1 MQTYYQCYWNKTS
14 EENIRILRMFGES
27 EEAVVP
33 EMIAG
38 RAVVEA
44 GDYCFAVSEHLP
56 SEYECTV
63 CIYDT
68 EEKKWQEIPADGADW
83 NTRLVELSGDRLK
96 KVTLPDNM
104 HKVGNYA
111 FYNCTALEMLVT
123 GKYLEEIGSDAFMN
137 CKKFHFL
144 TVRCDVGERSGAN
157 QILSRISADMEVTFQ
172 GKTGQTAV
180 FYPEYYES
188 YDEIAP
194 AHIFGRSIEGEGFRA
209 RQCFKE
215 GVPDLSQY
223 DTIFPKACAEEKEN
237 TLLHIL
243 SLRLRYPVSLTDEAK
258 ERYVAHLREQE
269 LYIIPKLVGQKNMER
284 ITLFCENGWITQ
296 AAVKAG
302 LEQASRMEWAEGT
315 AELLHLQRKY
325 FTEQKKERYSFDELW

>member
-1 MQTYYQCYWNKTS
+1 M
-14 EENIRILRMFGES
+14 
-27 EEAVVP
+27 
-33 EMIAG
+33 
-38 RAVVEA
+38 
-44 GDYCFAVSEHLP
+44 
-56 SEYECTV
+56 
-63 CIYDT
+63 
-68 EEKKWQEIPADGADW
+68 
-83 NTRLVELSGDRLK
+83 
-96 KVTLPDNM
+96 TLPDNM

-111 FYNCTALEMLVT
+111 FYNCTALEMLET

-223 DTIFPKACAEEKEN
+223 DTIF
-237 TLLHIL
+237 
-243 SLRLRYPVSLTDEAK
+243 
-258 ERYVAHLREQE
+258 
-269 LYIIPKLVGQKNMER
+269 
-284 ITLFCENGWITQ
+284 
-296 AAVKAG
+296 
-302 LEQASRMEWAEGT
+302 
-315 AELLHLQRKY
+315 RKHVRRKKKIRC
-325 FTEQKKERYSFDELW
+325 FTF